1 MIVDEEVAIARLN
14 SSDNLINKLARRAG
28 VEPSPVPRRMEDAFP
43 EDILISPTDST
54 SSSSDNSVEVD
65 VPKAHAH
72 AEADIEAVRI
82 EPLYKNRTGPKNIP
96 PMIQTLAV
104 EHAAVSTERSAGSA
118 FGVSHQTVNYY
129 KHDAKKIDRERV
141 KESIDLVHT
150 NAVDAMLTSIGL
162 IKEKLPTVKKAIDLS
177 KIAADMSRVIEK
189 TTPKDA
195 LANNIKVIVF
205 APPLKGESEYEE
217 IEITSINN

>member
-1 MIVDEEVAIARLN
+1 MIVDEEVAVARLN
-14 SSDNLINKLARRAG
+14 SSNNLINKLRA
-28 VEPSPVPRRMEDAFP
+28 RMEDAFP
-43 EDILISPTDST
+43 EDVIIVPADSISPAPTPIDS
-54 SSSSDNSVEVD
+54 SVED
-65 VPKAHAH
+65 VLSEEDTTLSKV
-72 AEADIEAVRI
+72 EIQE
-82 EPLYKNRTGPKNIP
+82 LYKNRTGPKNIP

-162 IKEKLPTVKKAIDLS
+162 IKDKLPTVKKAIDLS

-189 TTPKDA
+189 TTPKDVA
-195 LANNIKVIVF
+195 GANIKVIVF
-205 APPLKGESEYEE
+205 APPLKSEGEYEE
-217 IEITSINN
+217 IEITSNIA